1 MGDVYDKEKRSEVM
15 RKVRSKG
22 NKSTELRLISLFKE
36 NGITGWRRNYHV
48 KGLQILFFL
57 KSVLPYLWM
66 DVSGTDITAG
76 IRRPSEIRNIGRK
89 NGRPI

>member
-36 NGITGWRRNYHV
+36 NGITAGG
-48 KGLQILFFL
+48 GLQCKRTPDLFFL
-57 KSVLPYLWM
+57 KSVCRICGWM
-66 DVSGTDITAG
+66 FLART
-76 IRRPSEIRNIGRK
+76 
-89 NGRPI
+89 